1 MHKKILLALLTTGFF
16 ITSLTGCSQIT
27 SMRVSKQLKLANKYL
42 MSADYEEAILSLQK
56 AIQIDPKNVDAHIL
70 LADAFSK
77 VGRVTEAEET
87 LKKAQQINGVTK
99 DKLAEI
105 DEKLDSL
112 NYIVGFSASSGNF
125 SDPVIITLS
134 NAKNYNITYTLETDN
149 QRLSATEVSY
159 TSPIILDD
167 DGDYKL
173 SSYCTDDSGTKHE
186 VSVAT
191 YSVKLDKDKYPNNSW
206 ELNNG
211 IYRYRDSTGQIS
223 TDWQQIDGVWY
234 YLKENGDMSTGW
246 IQIDG
251 VWYHFGDDGAM
262 TVNSS
267 VDGYTL
273 ASDGTIS
280 GVDINNSSS
289 RNIFKKVY
297 KDALLQVYNTHK
309 LNDISWDGNEAQGM
323 KFALSDANGDHVD
336 DLIIYGGLDYGKLAI
351 FGVFDNK
358 MTTMFSIADMR
369 AVSNTTQGVIEAL
382 KVENSQ
388 YILNYYKYDKKS
400 HTFPDVIASSSFD
413 TEFEGQFELRR
424 LRSELGLTFSSKTLH
439 ETLTLENIDLVFE

>member
-1 MHKKILLALLTTGFF
+1 MHKKILLALLTTVFF

-56 AIQIDPKNVDAHIL
+56 VIQIDPKNVDAHIL

-149 QRLSATEVSY
+149 QRLSATDVSY

-191 YSVKLDKDKYPNNSW
+191 YSIKLDKDKYPNNSW

-211 IYRYRDSTGQIS
+211 IYRYRDSTGQIA

-251 VWYHFGDDGAM
+251 VWYHFGDDGVM

-289 RNIFKKVY
+289 RN
-297 KDALLQVYNTHK
+297 
-309 LNDISWDGNEAQGM
+309 
-323 KFALSDANGDHVD
+323 
-336 DLIIYGGLDYGKLAI
+336 I

-424 LRSELGLTFSSKTLH
+424 LRSELGLTFSSQTLH